1 MNIPGNPWAS
11 RSLPPPPTEALFGF
25 CDFIFLSSLFG
36 RPAYKRKIVLEF
48 MIAFIVFRCPP
59 PPHFSLREDNLVL
72 VLLLSVLVPGKRLTS
87 EVIAVWMIL

>member
-1 MNIPGNPWAS
+1 M
-11 RSLPPPPTEALFGF
+11 
-25 CDFIFLSSLFG
+25 
-36 RPAYKRKIVLEF
+36 RKIVLEF

-72 VLLLSVLVPGKRLTS
+72 MLLLSVLVHGKRLTS